1 MIHCLVVLAVLCRSD
16 LDRSSWLRFIG
27 LVLAISGVC
36 ANLFVVW
43 ANRGRMPA
51 KEDMIPTELQDR
63 YDTMH
68 NNTKFSFLAD
78 WIPFRE
84 WIFSPGDLCLWF
96 GVAIVLFDRV
106 WADFV

>member
-1 MIHCLVVLAVLCRSD
+1 MIHSLVVLAVLCRSD
-16 LDRSSWLRFIG
+16 LDRSSWLRLIG
-27 LVLAISGVC
+27 LVLATSGLC

-51 KEDMIPTELQDR
+51 RDDTIPPELQDR
-63 YDTMH
+63 YDVMH
-68 NNTKFSFLAD
+68 KNTKFSFLAD

-84 WIFSPGDLCLWF
+84 WLFSPGDLCLWF

-106 WADFV
+106 RENIV